1 MQRGDWLTPTKTE
14 LTARCPAQLPRGRLH
29 SCNANRC
36 SPCLK
41 MHGYCLARDD
51 VDFLLDV
58 TKFKTKQDWGEDP
71 MKEVDTQTKAAFTR

>member
-1 MQRGDWLTPTKTE
+1 
-14 LTARCPAQLPRGRLH
+14 
-29 SCNANRC
+29 
-36 SPCLK
+36 

-71 MKEVDTQTKAAFTR
+71 MKEVDTQTKSAFTR